1 MTARI
6 TIRPIKSERDYE
18 RALATVEQLMDAEAG
33 TPEGDALDVLT
44 TLIEA
49 YEARHW
55 AIELP
60 DPVEAIRA
68 RMEHQHLRPADLEP
82 YIGSSGRVS
91 EVLNRRRQLTLPMIR
106 RLERGLGIPARVL
119 VQEPKAIYRTGRK
132 RSR

>member
-1 MTARI
+1 M
-6 TIRPIKSERDYE
+6 
-18 RALATVEQLMDAEAG
+18 
-33 TPEGDALDVLT
+33 
-44 TLIEA
+44 
-49 YEARHW
+49 
-55 AIELP
+55 P

-68 RMEHQHLRPADLEP
+68 RMEQQHLRPADLEP
-82 YIGSSGRVS
+82 FIGSSGRVS